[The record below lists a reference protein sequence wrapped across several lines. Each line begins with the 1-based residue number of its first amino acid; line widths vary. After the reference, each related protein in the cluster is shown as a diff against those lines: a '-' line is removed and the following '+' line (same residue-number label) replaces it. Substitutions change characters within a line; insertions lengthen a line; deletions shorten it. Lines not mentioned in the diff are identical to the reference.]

1 MSEAIAAHEP
11 RDRTWSQ
18 RLANPTARYL
28 LGVGALAGLYYAGA
42 KTGYVLE
49 FSGPVA
55 AIVWLPVGVG
65 ISFLYLG
72 GLRFWPGVLIGDL
85 LANSY
90 STLPIG
96 SALGQTVGNML
107 EVILATVL
115 LRRLVRRGSPLD
127 SIQGVG
133 AIVVAIAAGAAVSA
147 TIGVSSL
154 LSGGVVHGD
163 AAPTVWRTW
172 WLGDASGALIVV
184 PLALAWYGPL
194 PRHWTRKRILEAAL
208 LLTTIVGLAEFASRS
223 ENPVMYLVF
232 PTFMWAALRFGQ
244 RGATIAVATTALF
257 TVWHTTHYTGPFHFE
272 SVTRSVLNA
281 QLFIAVAALSALC
294 LAAVVSEREQI
305 ATRLSRSRSRLI
317 SAADNAR
324 RRLEHDLHDGAQ
336 LRLMWLALNLRE
348 AVDAA
353 REEPKRVPALLE
365 EAEGELQ
372 LAMDELRELAHG
384 LHPSVLVDLG
394 LGEAIKS
401 LALRSTIPVTLLEVP
416 SGRLDTV
423 AETVGYYVIAE
434 AIANAQKY
442 SEASVIQVRAHAGPD
457 SLRIDVFDDGRG
469 GAAERPGSGLEGLR
483 DRAEAMGGSMA
494 LESRDGSGTRI
505 TVAIPASDGRR
516 RLAGWIRAFIPSGR
530 CRSSPRAICSEGRDG
545 GGDQLEGD
553 LTRAELAPAHERA
566 PDHRSRARHVSH
578 GPAGAAPTRPPGS
591 WALRLLRSRARDPA
605 QVPALRLSLS

>member
-1 MSEAIAAHEP
+1 VSEAIAAHEP
-11 RDRTWSQ
+11 RDRTWAQ
-18 RLANPTARYL
+18 WLARPTARYL

-96 SALGQTVGNML
+96 SALGQTLGNML

-133 AIVVAIAAGAAVSA
+133 AIVVAIAAGAALSA
-147 TIGVSSL
+147 TIGGLSL
-154 LSGGVVHGD
+154 LSGGVIHVDH
-163 AAPTVWRTW
+163 APTVWRTW

-194 PRHWTRKRILEAAL
+194 PRHWTRARVIEGAILL
-208 LLTTIVGLAEFASRS
+208 GTTLGLAGFASRS

-232 PTFMWAALRFGQ
+232 PALIWAALRFGQ
-244 RGATIAVATTALF
+244 RGATTAVAATALF
-257 TVWHTTHYTGPFHFE
+257 TVWNTTHYTGPFHFE

-281 QLFIAVAALSALC
+281 QLFIAVSALSALC
-294 LAAVVSEREQI
+294 LAAVVTEREQI
-305 ATRLSRSRSRLI
+305 ATRLSTSRSRLI

-348 AVDAA
+348 AVDAT
-353 REEPKRVPALLE
+353 RKEPERVSVLLT
-365 EAEGELQ
+365 EAESELQ

-394 LGEAIKS
+394 LGEAIKT
-401 LALRSTIPVTLLEVP
+401 LALRSTIPVTLLEIP

-442 SEASVIQVRAHAGPD
+442 SQAALIQVRAHAGPD

-469 GAAERPGSGLEGLR
+469 GANERPGSGLEGLR
-483 DRAEAMGGSMA
+483 DRAEAIGGSMA
-494 LESRDGSGTRI
+494 IESRVGSGTRI
-505 TVAIPASDGRR
+505 TVEIPA
-516 RLAGWIRAFIPSGR
+516 
-530 CRSSPRAICSEGRDG
+530 
-545 GGDQLEGD
+545 
-553 LTRAELAPAHERA
+553 T
-566 PDHRSRARHVSH
+566 
-578 GPAGAAPTRPPGS
+578 AAAVG
-591 WALRLLRSRARDPA
+591 
-605 QVPALRLSLS
+605 

>member
-1 MSEAIAAHEP
+1 VSEAIAAHEP
-11 RDRTWSQ
+11 RDRTWTQ

-28 LGVGALAGLYYAGA
+28 LGVGALAGIYYAGA

-85 LANSY
+85 LANNY
-90 STLPIG
+90 SALPIG

-147 TIGVSSL
+147 TIGVLSL
-154 LSGGVVHGD
+154 LSGGVVDGD

-172 WLGDASGALIVV
+172 WLGDASGALVVV

-194 PRHWTRKRILEAAL
+194 PRQWTRKRVLEGAILL
-208 LLTTIVGLAEFASRS
+208 GTIVGLAEFASRS

-305 ATRLSRSRSRLI
+305 ATRLSTSRSRLI

-348 AVDAA
+348 AVDAT
-353 REEPKRVPALLE
+353 RKEPERVSALLT

-384 LHPSVLVDLG
+384 LHPTVLVDLG

-442 SEASVIQVRAHAGPD
+442 SQASVIQVRAHAGPD

-505 TVAIPASDGRR
+505 TVAIPA
-516 RLAGWIRAFIPSGR
+516 
-530 CRSSPRAICSEGRDG
+530 
-545 GGDQLEGD
+545 
-553 LTRAELAPAHERA
+553 
-566 PDHRSRARHVSH
+566 
-578 GPAGAAPTRPPGS
+578 GAAAVG
-591 WALRLLRSRARDPA
+591 
-605 QVPALRLSLS
+605 

>member
-1 MSEAIAAHEP
+1 
-11 RDRTWSQ
+11 
-18 RLANPTARYL
+18 
-28 LGVGALAGLYYAGA
+28 
-42 KTGYVLE
+42 
-49 FSGPVA
+49 
-55 AIVWLPVGVG
+55 
-65 ISFLYLG
+65 
-72 GLRFWPGVLIGDL
+72 L
-85 LANSY
+85 LA
-90 STLPIG
+90 
-96 SALGQTVGNML
+96 
-107 EVILATVL
+107 
-115 LRRLVRRGSPLD
+115 
-127 SIQGVG
+127 
-133 AIVVAIAAGAAVSA
+133 
-147 TIGVSSL
+147 
-154 LSGGVVHGD
+154 
-163 AAPTVWRTW
+163 
-172 WLGDASGALIVV
+172 
-184 PLALAWYGPL
+184 
-194 PRHWTRKRILEAAL
+194 
-208 LLTTIVGLAEFASRS
+208 TIVGLAEFASRS

-305 ATRLSRSRSRLI
+305 ATRLSTSRSRLI

-442 SEASVIQVRAHAGPD
+442 SGASFVQVRATASRE
-457 SLRIDVFDDGRG
+457 SLRIEILDDGVG
-469 GAAERPGSGLEGLR
+469 GAVERPGSGLEGLR
-483 DRAEAMGGSMA
+483 DRAEAIGGRME
-494 LESRDGSGTRI
+494 LVSRAGFGTRI
-505 TVAIPASDGRR
+505 AVTIPASS
-516 RLAGWIRAFIPSGR
+516 ASG
-530 CRSSPRAICSEGRDG
+530 S
-545 GGDQLEGD
+545 
-553 LTRAELAPAHERA
+553 
-566 PDHRSRARHVSH
+566 
-578 GPAGAAPTRPPGS
+578 
-591 WALRLLRSRARDPA
+591 
-605 QVPALRLSLS
+605 

>member
-1 MSEAIAAHEP
+1 VSEAIAAREP
-11 RDRTWSQ
+11 RDRTWTQ

-55 AIVWLPVGVG
+55 AIVWLPVGIG

-115 LRRLVRRGSPLD
+115 LRRLVRRGAPLD

-147 TIGVSSL
+147 TIGVLSL

-208 LLTTIVGLAEFASRS
+208 LLTTIVALAEFASRS

-305 ATRLSRSRSRLI
+305 ATRLSTSRSRLI

-442 SEASVIQVRAHAGPD
+442 SQASVIQVRAHAGPD

-494 LESRDGSGTRI
+494 LESRDGTGTRI
-505 TVAIPASDGRR
+505 TVAIPA
-516 RLAGWIRAFIPSGR
+516 
-530 CRSSPRAICSEGRDG
+530 
-545 GGDQLEGD
+545 
-553 LTRAELAPAHERA
+553 TT
-566 PDHRSRARHVSH
+566 
-578 GPAGAAPTRPPGS
+578 AA
-591 WALRLLRSRARDPA
+591 AA
-605 QVPALRLSLS
+605 